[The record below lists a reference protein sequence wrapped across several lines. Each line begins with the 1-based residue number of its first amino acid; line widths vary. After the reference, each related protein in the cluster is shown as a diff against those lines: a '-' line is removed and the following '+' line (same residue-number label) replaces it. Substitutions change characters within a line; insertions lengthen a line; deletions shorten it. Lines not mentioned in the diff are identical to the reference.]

1 MIGLGF
7 GGGMDS
13 TVLLYELLNETKE
26 HIVCITNDIRSRNT
40 ITVGHKNAAKVLAN
54 FKSDRITHYTDS
66 TYETNEALETY
77 VRAIVKFK
85 LTDFYAGTSKIAE
98 HILNDTRHMMMNGN
112 DRIDFRNQII
122 NGVKIHLPY
131 FDLYRTDIIKKY
143 IKYDIIDIMHMT
155 NSCDKLVE
163 IPCGECQGCRD
174 RKWGLEC
181 VKC

>member
-7 GGGMDS
+7 SGGMDS
-13 TVLLYELLNETKE
+13 TILLYELLNKTKE
-26 HIVCITNDIRSRNT
+26 HIVCITHDIRLHNT
-40 ITVGHKNAAKVLAN
+40 VAYKNAAKVLTN
-54 FKSDRITHYTDS
+54 FESDRITHYIDS
-66 TYETNEALETY
+66 TYELNRFQTY

-85 LTDFYAGTSKIAE
+85 LTDFYVGTTKIAE
-98 HILNDTRHMMMNGN
+98 HILNDTRHTMMNGN
-112 DRIDFRNQII
+112 DRIDFRNQIMS
-122 NGVKIHLPY
+122 GVKMHQPY

-143 IKYDIIDIMHMT
+143 IKYDIIDIMNMT
-155 NSCDKLVE
+155 NSCDKSIE